1 MCPSSEKIV
10 APISMEKFRSNF
22 RHDLRSGFS
31 VLIGFGEVLR
41 EDLSPVGNSIQ
52 SNLDHILSDARA
64 LLDDTM
70 AMINHCSTGALSAF
84 KTEVKA
90 GLRKQTIPE
99 LRKINERISSLE
111 EHLAS
116 LEDSA
121 GKLDVLSGMLEAIRH
136 LLLRCHSPFEQK
148 IELPEASKLSAGFGI
163 NTDQTIGER
172 RGHVL
177 VLDDELH
184 NLHLI
189 STFLGRLNL
198 TSATFTNGADALH
211 ALENEKFDLIL
222 LDLHMP
228 QMSGLEVLKEI
239 KKNPKIDSIP
249 ILVVTASDDAD
260 ELAECIE
267 AGAID
272 SLTKPF
278 QSAFLKARVLTS
290 LTLQEAKKR
299 EQEYAE
305 ELRFQK
311 NRIEELL
318 AVILPREVI
327 DELQATGEVQPRR
340 HEHVCVLF
348 CDIVN
353 FTRSCDSLSPE
364 VVLSQ
369 LQSLFSEFEVIAE
382 LHGLQKIKTIGDSFM
397 AVVGLAGDVQ
407 EPERVAARAGLD
419 LISCAANHN
428 SGWQVRVGIHSGP
441 VVSGLVGS
449 KQFLFDIWG
458 DTVNTAA
465 RIEGAGQPQTLTAS
479 KSAFERLGA
488 NVRGRSLGLVSLK
501 GKGEQEV
508 FVIEE
513 ILQKK

>member
-1 MCPSSEKIV
+1 MNPVSEKIA

-22 RHDLRSGFS
+22 RHDLRSSFS
-31 VLIGFGEVLR
+31 VLIGFGEVFK
-41 EDLSPVGNSIQ
+41 EDLASSNDSAVSI
-52 SNLDHILSDARA
+52 LDSILSEARS

-70 AMINHCSTGALSAF
+70 ATINHCSMNSVSAF
-84 KTEVKA
+84 KSDVKA

-99 LRKINERISSLE
+99 LRKINDKLVELE
-111 EHLAS
+111 AAL
-116 LEDSA
+116 
-121 GKLDVLSGMLEAIRH
+121 GKQDALVGMLEAVRQ
-136 LLLRCHSPFEQK
+136 LLLRCHSPFDQKLDLPIPSKIKPENITQEQ
-148 IELPEASKLSAGFGI
+148 LPSQS
-163 NTDQTIGER
+163 

-177 VLDDELH
+177 VLDDEPH
-184 NLHLI
+184 NLQLI
-189 STFLGRLNL
+189 STFLARMNL
-198 TSATFTNGADALH
+198 TSATFTDGRDALR
-211 ALENEKFDLIL
+211 ALDIEKFDLIL

-228 QMSGLEVLKEI
+228 KMSGLQVLKEI
-239 KKNPKIDSIP
+239 KKNPKVDSIP
-249 ILVVTASDDAD
+249 VLVVTASDDAD

-267 AGAID
+267 SGAVD

-290 LTLQEAKKR
+290 LTLQEAKRR

-318 AVILPREVI
+318 AVILPKEII
-327 DELQATGEVQPRR
+327 DELQATGEVQPKR
-340 HEHVCVLF
+340 HDHVCVLF

-353 FTRSCDSLSPE
+353 FTRSCDTLPPE
-364 VVLSQ
+364 VILSQ
-369 LQSLFSEFEVIAE
+369 LQSLFSEFEVIVE

-397 AVVGLAGDVQ
+397 AVVGLSNDSP
-407 EPERVAARAGLD
+407 EPERLAARAGLD
-419 LISCAANHN
+419 LIASAEAHN

-465 RIEGAGQPQTLTAS
+465 RIEGAGRPQLLTSS
-479 KSAFERLGA
+479 KSTFERLGA
-488 NVRGRSLGLVSLK
+488 DARGYSLGLINLK
-501 GKGEQEV
+501 GKGEQEI

-513 ILQKK
+513 ILNRK

>member
-1 MCPSSEKIV
+1 MNPASEKIA

-22 RHDLRSGFS
+22 RHDLRSSFS

-41 EDLSPVGNSIQ
+41 EDLSSDNNSVLSQ
-52 SNLDHILSDARA
+52 LDLILSDARS

-70 AMINHCSTGALSAF
+70 AMINHCSLGSLSAF
-84 KTEVKA
+84 KSDVKA

-99 LRKINERISSLE
+99 LRKFNERIENLE
-111 EHLAS
+111 GTL
-116 LEDSA
+116 
-121 GKLDVLSGMLEAIRH
+121 GKLEVLTGMVEAIRQ
-136 LLLRCHSPFEQK
+136 LLLRCNSPFDQK
-148 IELPEASKLSAGFGI
+148 IDLPLPSRLSI
-163 NTDQTIGER
+163 NTTSDLTVGER

-177 VLDDELH
+177 VLDDEPH

-198 TSATFTNGADALH
+198 TAATFTNGADALL

-228 QMSGLEVLKEI
+228 QMSGIEVLKEI

-318 AVILPREVI
+318 AVILPRDVI
-327 DELQATGEVQPRR
+327 EELQATGEVQPRR

-353 FTRSCDSLSPE
+353 FTRSCDTLPPE
-364 VVLSQ
+364 VILTH

-397 AVVGLAGDVQ
+397 AVVGLSGDVHD
-407 EPERVAARAGLD
+407 PERLAARAGLE

-465 RIEGAGQPQTLTAS
+465 RIEGAGRPQSLTTS
-479 KSAFERLGA
+479 KSTFERLGSDA
-488 NVRGRSLGLVSLK
+488 KGYSLGLVSLK

-508 FVIEE
+508 FVVEE

>member
-1 MCPSSEKIV
+1 MNPASEKKA

-22 RHDLRSGFS
+22 RHDLRSSFS

-41 EDLSPVGNSIQ
+41 EDLSSDNNTVLSQ
-52 SNLDHILSDARA
+52 LDLILSDARS

-70 AMINHCSTGALSAF
+70 AMINHCSLGSLSAF
-84 KTEVKA
+84 KSDVKA

-99 LRKINERISSLE
+99 LRKFNERIT
-111 EHLAS
+111 S
-116 LEDSA
+116 LEDSL
-121 GKLDVLSGMLEAIRH
+121 GKLEVLIGMLEAIRQ
-136 LLLRCHSPFEQK
+136 LLLRCNSPFEQK
-148 IELPEASKLSAGFGI
+148 IDLPLPSKLSI
-163 NTDQTIGER
+163 NATSELSVAER

-177 VLDDELH
+177 VLDDEPH

-198 TSATFTNGADALH
+198 TAATFTNGADALQ

-239 KKNPKIDSIP
+239 KKNPRIDSIP

-318 AVILPREVI
+318 AVILPRVII

-353 FTRSCDSLSPE
+353 FTRSCDTLPPE
-364 VVLSQ
+364 VILAH
-369 LQSLFSEFEVIAE
+369 LQSLFSEFEVIVE

-397 AVVGLAGDVQ
+397 AVVGLSGDVHDA
-407 EPERVAARAGLD
+407 ERLAARAGLD
-419 LISCAANHN
+419 LISCAANHS

-465 RIEGAGQPQTLTAS
+465 RIEGAGRPQALTAS
-479 KSAFERLGA
+479 KSTFERLGSDA
-488 NVRGRSLGLVSLK
+488 KGYSLGLVSLK

-508 FVIEE
+508 FVVEE